1 VINEVRLIKK
11 DRIRLNEKGYFMK
24 TNVEEISSIK
34 KKVFIEIP
42 EDQVNK
48 EVESLYKDLG
58 KKAKIKGFR
67 PGKVPRNILERYFK
81 DYVKGEV
88 IQKLIQDT
96 YPQALSE
103 TDLQPV
109 SPPVIDPGEFE
120 GGKPFQYSAVIE
132 VKPDI
137 KLEGYTGLKIEG
149 KKEEVKDEEVEERLK
164 ALQNLHANLKTISEA
179 RPIQAGDY
187 VIIDYEASMGGKP
200 LEGGKAIDFTLEV
213 GSGQFIPALEEK
225 LIGLKPEEER
235 EIEVSFPEDYGYQK
249 WAGKTISFHVK
260 IKEIKEKIL
269 PPLDDEFAKDLG
281 DYSSFEELKAKLRGE
296 IEKEKELALERR
308 LKDQLVDQ
316 LLEANPFE
324 VPESLVEEQAKA
336 MVSDT
341 KLKLAAQG
349 VVLKNLGVAEEKL
362 QEDYKTTAQKQVK
375 TFVILDKIA
384 SQEGIAVTDEEADDR
399 LKEMSERMHQTFDVV
414 KRYYEKNG
422 LLPEVKAGIIRDKI
436 LNFLLEKANVNYV

>member
-1 VINEVRLIKK
+1 
-11 DRIRLNEKGYFMK
+11 MK
-24 TNVEEISSIK
+24 TSVEEISSIK
-34 KKVFIEIP
+34 KKVLIEIP

-48 EVESLYKDLG
+48 EVESFYKDLG

-81 DYVKGEV
+81 DYVKAEV
-88 IQKLIQDT
+88 VQKLIQDT

-103 TDLQPV
+103 IDLQPV

-120 GGKPFQYSAVIE
+120 GGKSFQYSAVIE
-132 VKPDI
+132 VKPDL

-149 KKEEVKDEEVEERLK
+149 KKEEVKDEEVEARLK
-164 ALQNLHANLKTISEA
+164 SLQNLHANLKTISEA
-179 RPIQAGDY
+179 RPIQAGDF
-187 VIIDYEASMGGKP
+187 VIVDYEASIGGKP

-225 LIGLKPEEER
+225 LIGLKPEEEK
-235 EIEVSFPEDYGYQK
+235 EIEVSFHQDYGYQK

-281 DYSSFEELKAKLRGE
+281 DYSSFEELKAKLKGE
-296 IEKEKELALERR
+296 IEKEKELALERQ
-308 LKDQLVDQ
+308 LKDQLIDQ

-336 MVSDT
+336 LVSDT

-349 VVLKNLGVAEEKL
+349 VVLKNLGSA
-362 QEDYKTTAQKQVK
+362 
-375 TFVILDKIA
+375 A
-384 SQEGIAVTDEEADDR
+384 SC
-399 LKEMSERMHQTFDVV
+399 
-414 KRYYEKNG
+414 NG
-422 LLPEVKAGIIRDKI
+422 
-436 LNFLLEKANVNYV
+436 F

>member
-1 VINEVRLIKK
+1 
-11 DRIRLNEKGYFMK
+11 MK
-24 TNVEEISSIK
+24 TSVEEISSIK

-48 EVESLYKDLG
+48 EVESFYKDLG

-81 DYVKGEV
+81 DYVKTEV
-88 IQKLIQDT
+88 VQKLIQDT

-103 TDLQPV
+103 IDLQPV

-120 GGKPFQYSAVIE
+120 GGKSFQYSAVIE

-149 KKEEVKDEEVEERLK
+149 KKEEVKDEEVEERLR

-187 VIIDYEASMGGKP
+187 VIVDYEASMGGKP
-200 LEGGKAIDFTLEV
+200 LEGGKAIDFTVEV

-225 LIGLKPEEER
+225 LIGLKPEEEK

-281 DYSSFEELKAKLRGE
+281 DYSSFEELKAKLKGE
-296 IEKEKELALERR
+296 IEKEKELVLERQ
-308 LKDQLVDQ
+308 LKDQVVDQ

-324 VPESLVEEQAKA
+324 VPESLVEEQTKA

-349 VVLKNLGVAEEKL
+349 VVLKNLGVTEEKL
-362 QEDYKTTAQKQVK
+362 QEDYKAMAQKQVK
-375 TFVILDKIA
+375 TFLILDKIA

-399 LKEMSERMHQTFDVV
+399 LKEMAERMHQKFDVV
-414 KRYYEKNG
+414 KRYYEKNE

>member
-1 VINEVRLIKK
+1 
-11 DRIRLNEKGYFMK
+11 MK
-24 TNVEEISSIK
+24 TSVEEISSIK

-48 EVESLYKDLG
+48 EVESFYKDLG

-81 DYVKGEV
+81 DYVKTEV
-88 IQKLIQDT
+88 VQKLIQDT

-103 TDLQPV
+103 KDLQPV

-120 GGKPFQYSAVIE
+120 GGKSFQYSAVIE

-149 KKEEVKDEEVEERLK
+149 KKEEVKDEEVEERLR

-179 RPIQAGDY
+179 RPIQAGDF
-187 VIIDYEASMGGKP
+187 VIVDYEASMGGKP
-200 LEGGKAIDFTLEV
+200 LEGGKAIDFTVEV

-225 LIGLKPEEER
+225 LIGLKPEEEK

-281 DYSSFEELKAKLRGE
+281 DYSSFEELKAKLKGE
-296 IEKEKELALERR
+296 IEKEKELVLERQ
-308 LKDQLVDQ
+308 LKDQVVDQ

-349 VVLKNLGVAEEKL
+349 VVLKNLGVTEEKL
-362 QEDYKTTAQKQVK
+362 QQDYKAMAQKQVK
-375 TFVILDKIA
+375 TFLILDKIA

-399 LKEMSERMHQTFDVV
+399 LKEMAERMHQKFDVV

>member
-1 VINEVRLIKK
+1 
-11 DRIRLNEKGYFMK
+11 MK
-24 TNVEEISSIK
+24 ASVEEISSIK
-34 KKVFIEIP
+34 KKVSIEIP
-42 EDQVNK
+42 EDQVTQ
-48 EVESLYKDLG
+48 EVESFYKDLG

-67 PGKVPRNILERYFK
+67 PGKVPRDILERYFK
-81 DYVKGEV
+81 DYIKTEV

-103 TDLQPV
+103 ANLQPV
-109 SPPVIDPGEFE
+109 SPPVVDPGEFE
-120 GGKPFQYSAVIE
+120 NGKPFQYSAVIE

-149 KKEEVKDEEVEERLK
+149 KKEEVKDEEVGERLK
-164 ALQNLHANLKTISEA
+164 ALQNLHANLKAISEA

-187 VIIDYEASMGGKP
+187 VIIDYEASMDGKP
-200 LEGGKAIDFTLEV
+200 LEGGKAIDFTVEV

-225 LIGLKPEEER
+225 LIGLKSEEEK
-235 EIEVSFPEDYGYQK
+235 EIEVSFPEDYGYKK

-281 DYSSFEELKAKLRGE
+281 DYASFEELKAKLKGE
-296 IEKEKELALERR
+296 IEKEKELGLERQ
-308 LKDQLVDQ
+308 LKDQVVDQ

-324 VPESLVEEQAKA
+324 VPDSLVEEQAKA

-341 KLKLAAQG
+341 KLRLAAQG
-349 VVLKNLGVAEEKL
+349 VVLKNLSVSEEKL
-362 QEDYKTTAQKQVK
+362 QEDYKVMAQKQVK
-375 TFVILDKIA
+375 TFLILEKIA
-384 SQEGIAVTDEEADDR
+384 GQEGIAVTDDEADDR
-399 LKEMSERMHQTFDVV
+399 LREMSERMHQKFDVV

-422 LLPEVKAGIIRDKI
+422 LLPEVKDGIIRDKT
-436 LNFLLEKANVNYV
+436 LNFLLEKANINYI

>member
-1 VINEVRLIKK
+1 
-11 DRIRLNEKGYFMK
+11 MK
-24 TNVEEISSIK
+24 ASVEEISPIK
-34 KKVFIEIP
+34 KKVSVEIP
-42 EDQVNK
+42 EDQVAK
-48 EVESLYKDLG
+48 EVESFYKDLG

-81 DYVKGEV
+81 DYVKTEV
-88 IQKLIQDT
+88 IQKLIEET
-96 YPQALSE
+96 YPKALSE
-103 TDLQPV
+103 THLEPV
-109 SPPVIDPGEFE
+109 SPPVVDPGEFE

-137 KLEGYTGLKIEG
+137 QLGGYTGLKIEG

-164 ALQNLHANLKTISEA
+164 TLQNLHANLKTISEA

-187 VIIDYEASMGGKP
+187 VILDYEASLGGKP
-200 LEGGKAIDFTLEV
+200 LEGGKAIDFTVEV
-213 GSGQFIPALEEK
+213 GSGQFIPTLEEK

-249 WAGKTISFHVK
+249 WAGKTLSFQVK

-281 DYSSFEELKAKLRGE
+281 DYSSFEELRAKLKGE
-296 IEKEKELALERR
+296 IEKEKELALERQ
-308 LKDQLVDQ
+308 LKDRVVDQ

-336 MVSDT
+336 LVSDT
-341 KLKLAAQG
+341 KLRLAAQG
-349 VVLKNLGVAEEKL
+349 VDLKNLGVSEEKL
-362 QEDYKTTAQKQVK
+362 QGDYRAVAQRQVK
-375 TFVILDKIA
+375 TFLILERIA
-384 SQEGIAVTDEEADDR
+384 GQEGILATDEEAEARLQEMADR
-399 LKEMSERMHQTFDVV
+399 MRQKLEVL

-422 LLPEVKAGIIRDKI
+422 LLPEVRTGIIRDKT
-436 LNFLLEKANVNYV
+436 LNFLLEKADITYA